1 MLVAVGVLW
10 LVAAVVVI
18 AVALWFRMRFDR
30 LMREQI
36 EPAAKE
42 IRDAVRKIEALV
54 DDARRTVGRIDSV
67 AAVAEN
73 IAKGEALAAAA
84 AKIVAGSKVSLMS
97 TIAGIR
103 EGLRALRKS
112 SESKEVAERGGQ

>member
-30 LMREQI
+30 LMREQK